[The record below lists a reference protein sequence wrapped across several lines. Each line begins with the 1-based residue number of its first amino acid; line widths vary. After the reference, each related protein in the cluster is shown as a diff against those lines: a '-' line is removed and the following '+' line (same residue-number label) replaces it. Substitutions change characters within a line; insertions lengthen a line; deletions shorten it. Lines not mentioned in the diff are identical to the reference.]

1 MKFIPIERVCV
12 PHVQKI
18 EQRLQM
24 PEDTFCRH
32 VDMFCRQVSVD
43 VSRNVNVEMYE
54 RDGFRTFPHGVTS
67 YVINKKRHD
76 GGWHVSIAR
85 HFSLFLCTTSLLCN
99 ATKKLFRTAY
109 NLLLKVHVSLRVPLA
124 KQLVPHYQ
132 IDINELLSCMRTIF
146 AFTTPNPS
154 KAMKDH
160 LPYHWL
166 QTRIQLG
173 CSASEK
179 SLERK
184 LGEAQKKYFPLT
196 NGKQGVQVIV
206 ARLSISMD
214 NVHSLFTF

>member
-1 MKFIPIERVCV
+1 
-12 PHVQKI
+12 
-18 EQRLQM
+18 
-24 PEDTFCRH
+24 
-32 VDMFCRQVSVD
+32 
-43 VSRNVNVEMYE
+43 
-54 RDGFRTFPHGVTS
+54 
-67 YVINKKRHD
+67 
-76 GGWHVSIAR
+76 
-85 HFSLFLCTTSLLCN
+85 
-99 ATKKLFRTAY
+99 
-109 NLLLKVHVSLRVPLA
+109 VHVSLRVPLA

>member
-1 MKFIPIERVCV
+1 MSKEVVHNYMYLMKFIPVACICV
-12 PHVQKI
+12 PLVQKI
-18 EQRLQM
+18 ERRLQM
-24 PEDTFCRH
+24 PEATFCRH
-32 VDMFCRQVSVD
+32 VDMFCRVVSVE

-67 YVINKKRHD
+67 YVMNDKRHD

-85 HFSLFLCTTSLLCN
+85 HFSLFLCTTSLLSN

-109 NLLLKVHVSLRVPLA
+109 NLLLKVHAALRVPLA
-124 KQLVPHYQ
+124 KRLVPHYQ
-132 IDINELLSCMRTIF
+132 IDINELLRIMRTIF
-146 AFTTPNPS
+146 AFYTDNTS
-154 KAMKDH
+154 KAMKNH

-206 ARLSISMD
+206 E
-214 NVHSLFTF
+214 H

>member
-1 MKFIPIERVCV
+1 
-12 PHVQKI
+12 
-18 EQRLQM
+18 M
-24 PEDTFCRH
+24 PEATFCRH
-32 VDMFCRQVSVD
+32 VDMFCRLVSVE

-67 YVINKKRHD
+67 YVMNDKRHD

-85 HFSLFLCTTSLLCN
+85 HFSLFLCTTSLLS
-99 ATKKLFRTAY
+99 
-109 NLLLKVHVSLRVPLA
+109 KVHAALRVPLA
-124 KQLVPHYQ
+124 MRLVPHYQ
-132 IDINELLSCMRTIF
+132 IDINELLRIMRTIF
-146 AFTTPNPS
+146 AFNTDSTS
-154 KAMKDH
+154 KAMKNH

-206 ARLSISMD
+206 E
-214 NVHSLFTF
+214 H

>member
-18 EQRLQM
+18 EQTLQM

-32 VDMFCRQVSVD
+32 VNMFCRQVSVD

-99 ATKKLFRTAY
+99 ATKTLFRTAY

-124 KQLVPHYQ
+124 KQRVSHYQ
-132 IDINELLSCMRTIF
+132 IDINELLSCMRTIY
-146 AFTTPNPS
+146 AFTTATTS
-154 KAMKDH
+154 KAMKEH

-196 NGKQGVQVIV
+196 NGKQEVQVIV
-206 ARLSISMD
+206 E
-214 NVHSLFTF
+214 N